1 MKTATG
7 REIVVSMMQL
17 GTNMARWNKENATK
31 DRVRKRIEELG
42 LTHHQIEIMGFLYQN
57 PETNTISAISTELLI
72 SKGSLSLMLSKL
84 QVAGFVRKVAAQG
97 DDDGRKVYVSLTEKG
112 EKALLEIQE
121 YLVEDAAIIFDQM
134 EPERRKKI
142 YQKVI
147 ELMELLPT
155 GGWKR

>member
-57 PETNTISAISTELLI
+57 PEINTISAISAELLI

-84 QVAGFVRKVAAQG
+84 QAAGFVRKVAAQG

>member
-7 REIVVSMMQL
+7 KEIVTGMLQL
-17 GTNMARWNKENATK
+17 GTNMARWHKEYATK

-112 EKALLEIQE
+112 EKALLEILE
-121 YLVEDAAIIFDQM
+121 RLIEDAAIVFDQM
-134 EPERRKKI
+134 EPERRNKI